1 MTPVRRISIALCAAA
16 LTVVTVGATAP
27 AANAD
32 ITWGYSFT
40 KGGGSR

>member
-1 MTPVRRISIALCAAA
+1 MTTARRIALALCATV
-16 LTVVTVGATAP
+16 LTTATIGAMAP

-32 ITWGYSFT
+32 ITWGYSYT